1 MNSQLKR
8 GRKLM
13 RTDRTMRHPNV
24 VHDPVGDA
32 MGWLLVLFDQERG
45 RVFEA
50 APEGFAE
57 WEPIT
62 SREEVVNPERRW
74 KGMGARYGRH
84 GQHVAAGS
92 HAEAHRAEVQ
102 REHARAVATVVNDHL
117 HRHPDARIF
126 VAGPVRDRAALIV
139 ALPRSARRVAGQ
151 LSIPMFETLPEV
163 AVRFRTALDARAK
176 RVTAVTGE
184 GCTTIASTTGR

>member
-1 MNSQLKR
+1 MLHIRLPDRNRGSRRHVDPCHTKSGPMALPQPMR
-8 GRKLM
+8 SSYRRDGQSAQTGRKLM

-32 MGWLLVLFDQERG
+32 MGWLVVLFDQERG
-45 RVFEA
+45 RVFEG

-102 REHARAVATVVNDHL
+102 RCLLYTS
-117 HRHPDARIF
+117 DAADDLLC
-126 VAGPVRDRAALIV
+126 V
-139 ALPRSARRVAGQ
+139 
-151 LSIPMFETLPEV
+151 
-163 AVRFRTALDARAK
+163 
-176 RVTAVTGE
+176 
-184 GCTTIASTTGR
+184 